1 MNSIPETMINAIAQ
15 AKALP
20 EQLTVDDFEVV
31 EWDGSPVNGAAA
43 LALRAQW
50 LDADGEPCPDA
61 RAVLIRERAS
71 RIVFCCQYMH
81 PTAGRALRSDADV
94 EQTAA
99 YLRAEVLP
107 RMPMADAAG
116 PVTACLRNAASAA
129 GLSPQQMAAMLGRLG
144 G

>member
-1 MNSIPETMINAIAQ
+1 MSIPETMIRAIAQ

-20 EQLTVDDFEVV
+20 DQLTEADFEVV

-43 LALRAQW
+43 LQLRSQW
-50 LDADGEPCPDA
+50 ADGDGVPCPDA
-61 RAVLIRERAS
+61 RAMLVRERAS
-71 RIVFCCQYMH
+71 RIVFCVQYMRIDTGA
-81 PTAGRALRSDADV
+81 PLRNDADV

-99 YLRAEVLP
+99 HLRETVVP
-107 RMPMADAAG
+107 RMPAADVAG

-129 GLSPQQMAAMLGRLG
+129 GLSAQQMAAMLGRLG